1 MNIYKISFDYN
12 YAFADIVESRN
23 GADSLE
29 LSIDNLETLMD
40 FRYDWLTDES
50 NVTPDFV
57 IIISE
62 LLGCAKKNSHFIT
75 KLCPN
80 IVLHPILIG
89 SKEFNIQSNI
99 PVYQDRLNLKKSKIT
114 RFSNGDIMEISNP
127 VLLSSEYSPLFRL
140 EEIPSTYFCT
150 ELFKNM
156 VESNNLTGL
165 KFEECKVKSKS
176 WF

>member
-29 LSIDNLETLMD
+29 LSIDNLEMLKD
-40 FRYDWLTDES
+40 FRYDWLMDES
-50 NVTPDFV
+50 DVIPVFV

-62 LLGCAKKNSHFIT
+62 LLGCSEEISHLIT
-75 KLCPN
+75 EICPN

-89 SKEFNIQSNI
+89 SKKFNIQSNI
-99 PVYQDRLNLKKSKIT
+99 VVYQDRLNLKKSKIT

-127 VLLSSEYSPLFRL
+127 VLLPGEYCPLFRL

-150 ELFKNM
+150 EEFKNM
-156 VESNNLTGL
+156 VESNNLSGL

>member
-1 MNIYKISFDYN
+1 MNIYKINFDYN

-29 LSIDNLETLMD
+29 LSIDNLEMLKD
-40 FRYDWLTDES
+40 FRYDWLMDES
-50 NVTPDFV
+50 DVIPDFV

-62 LLGCAKKNSHFIT
+62 LLGCSEEISHLIT
-75 KLCPN
+75 EICPN

-89 SKEFNIQSNI
+89 SKKFNIQSNI
-99 PVYQDRLNLKKSKIT
+99 PVYQNRLNLKKSKIT

-127 VLLSSEYSPLFRL
+127 VLLPGEYCPLFRM

-150 ELFKNM
+150 EEFKNM
-156 VESNNLTGL
+156 VESNNLSGL